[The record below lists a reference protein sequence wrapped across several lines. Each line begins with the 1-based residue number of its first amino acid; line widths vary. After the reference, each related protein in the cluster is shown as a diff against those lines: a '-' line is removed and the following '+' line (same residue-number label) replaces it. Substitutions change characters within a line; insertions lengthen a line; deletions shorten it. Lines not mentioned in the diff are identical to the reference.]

1 MRIDPL
7 AAAIAEGQE
16 TAILVEGPDREVVF
30 ANKQWEQ
37 LVASGHDG
45 LEALLQRLDP
55 EESVRAGEKFSLSAA
70 GRRPIHFQT
79 RMTTPGARPWV
90 NVMRYPVM
98 NEENEITAWVTTV
111 SNRPVR
117 TNSAM
122 NIAPQDDVLAG
133 VERLLHVGAWDWRLD
148 GDVIWWSD
156 ETANML
162 GLKPGHSGGGFAAL
176 LDAVHPDDR
185 VSVQNFTDRA
195 FSGEQVF
202 DMRFRAIRPDGDEV
216 VIHAQAEVV
225 RDETG
230 EPLRILGTFEDISA
244 EFIASTNAEHSARAL
259 ATLRRGNKILPHVN
273 DTHTLVREICAAA
286 VDAGRYHLA
295 WYGEIEA
302 SDSALM
308 RLVDAAGPARGFVE
322 HLIDTWSD
330 YTAVLGPIGRAAA
343 GNETIVVAD
352 TREDEGFAP
361 LRTSADRFGQR
372 SVIALPIRAGT
383 AVRGV
388 LAVYAEEPNC
398 FDELAGE
405 LLEELALELGLGLDR
420 IEVTSKTT
428 KALETTI
435 RVLASTVELRDPY
448 TAGHQAGVAELAL
461 QIAIEMH
468 LEEGMLQGI
477 HLAGLVHDIG
487 KVSVPAEI
495 LTHPGRL
502 RPAEYSLIK
511 EHSELGETLLSTIDF
526 PWPIAKMVGQ
536 HHERWD
542 GSGYPR
548 GLVGTEILQ
557 GARVLGVADVVE
569 AMSHFRPYRE
579 ALGIE
584 AAKAE
589 IIQYR
594 GVSFDPEVVDACL
607 AVLAKGFLFR
617 VEADE
622 TAAAS
627 TRP

>member
-16 TAILVEGPDREVVF
+16 AAILVEGPNHEVEF

-37 LVASGHDG
+37 LVASGHEG
-45 LEALLQRLDP
+45 LQALLQRLDP
-55 EESVRAGEKFSLSAA
+55 DEGVRAGEKFSLSAS

-90 NVMRYPVM
+90 NVIRYPVM
-98 NEENEITAWVTTV
+98 DEHDVITAWVTSV
-111 SNRPVR
+111 SDRPVR

-133 VERLLHVGAWDWRLD
+133 VERLLHVGAWDWLLD
-148 GDVIWWSD
+148 GDIIWWSD
-156 ETANML
+156 ETASML
-162 GLKPGHSGGGFAAL
+162 GLTPGHSGGGFAAL

-185 VSVQNFTDRA
+185 ASVQNFTDRA
-195 FSGEQVF
+195 FSGEQAF
-202 DMRFRAIRPDGDEV
+202 DMRFRAIRPDGVEV

-230 EPLRILGTFEDISA
+230 APLRILGTFEDISA

-259 ATLRRGNKILPHVN
+259 ATLRRGAKILPHVN

-322 HLIDTWSD
+322 HLIATWSD
-330 YTAVLGPIGRAAA
+330 YTTALGPVGRAAA

-352 TREDEGFAP
+352 THDDPAFAP
-361 LRTSADRFGQR
+361 LRTSADSFGLR
-372 SVIALPIRAGT
+372 SVIALPIRVGG

-420 IEVTSKTT
+420 IEVTSRTT

-448 TAGHQAGVAELAL
+448 TAGHQARVAELAS
-461 QIAIEMH
+461 QISVEMH
-468 LEEGMLQGI
+468 LEAGLVQGI
-477 HLAGLVHDIG
+477 HLAGLIHDIG

-495 LTHPGRL
+495 LTRPGTL
-502 RPAEYSLIK
+502 RPAEFSLIK
-511 EHSELGETLLSTIDF
+511 EHAELGEILLSAIVF

-548 GLVGTEILQ
+548 GLVGTDILL
-557 GARVLGVADVVE
+557 GARVLAVADVVE
-569 AMSHFRPYRE
+569 AMSRFRPYRE
-579 ALGIE
+579 ALGME
-584 AAKAE
+584 KAKAE
-589 IIQYR
+589 IIEFR
-594 GVSFDPEVVDACL
+594 NVRFDPEVVDACL
-607 AVLAKGFLFR
+607 AVLERGFLFG
-617 VEADE
+617 AD
-622 TAAAS
+622 AAPAS
-627 TRP
+627 T

>member
-16 TAILVEGPDREVVF
+16 SAILVEGPDHEVEF

-55 EESVRAGEKFSLSAA
+55 DEGVRAGEKFSLSAS

-90 NVMRYPVM
+90 HVMRYPVID
-98 NEENEITAWVTTV
+98 EHDAITAWVTSV
-111 SNRPVR
+111 SDRPVR

-156 ETANML
+156 ETASML

-176 LDAVHPDDR
+176 LSTIHPDDR
-185 VSVQNFTDRA
+185 AAVQNFVDRA
-195 FSGEQVF
+195 MSGEQAF
-202 DMRFRAIRPDGDEV
+202 DMRFRAITPSGGEV
-216 VIHAQAEVV
+216 TVHAQAEVI
-225 RDETG
+225 RDEAG
-230 EPLRILGTFEDISA
+230 HPLRILGTFEDISA
-244 EFIASTNAEHSARAL
+244 EFMASTSAAHSARAL
-259 ATLRRGNKILPHVN
+259 ATLRRGNRILPHVN

-286 VDAGRYHLA
+286 VDAGQYHLA

-308 RLVDAAGPARGFVE
+308 RLIDAAGPARGFVE
-322 HLIDTWSD
+322 HLIATWSD

-343 GNETIVVAD
+343 SNETIVVAD
-352 TREDEGFAP
+352 THEDAGFAP
-361 LRTSADRFGQR
+361 LRTSADSFGLR
-372 SVIALPIRAGT
+372 SVIALPIRVGDQ
-383 AVRGV
+383 VRGV

-398 FDELAGE
+398 FDQLAGE

-420 IEVTSKTT
+420 IEVTSRTT

-448 TAGHQAGVAELAL
+448 TAGHQARVAELAL
-461 QIAIEMH
+461 KIGMEMK
-468 LEEGMLQGI
+468 LDDGLLQGI
-477 HLAGLVHDIG
+477 HLAGLIHDIG

-495 LTHPGRL
+495 LTRPGKL
-502 RPAEYSLIK
+502 RPAEFSLIK
-511 EHSELGETLLSTIDF
+511 EHAELGETLLSTIEF

-548 GLVGTEILQ
+548 GLAGTDILQ

-569 AMSHFRPYRE
+569 AMSRFRPYRE

-584 AAKAE
+584 KAKAE
-589 IIQYR
+589 IVQFRDI
-594 GVSFDPEVVDACL
+594 SFDPQVVDACL
-607 AVLAKGFLFR
+607 AVLDKGFLFG
-617 VEADE
+617 AD
-622 TAAAS
+622 TA
-627 TRP
+627 